1 VSIDDERGLYER
13 LDLAVGT
20 LTPREAPVDRA
31 MRRGRGMRWRRRA
44 AVAVGAAAVVAAGV
58 VAVPSLRHAATEHP
72 AASYSATVRPPSPHS
87 PPGLIASGTVN
98 GQRWQIVA
106 GRPGAGG
113 AGRGQQIFLA
123 TGPALASGSVSTSVP
138 TAALKSADP
147 VLFIGLSCGPT
158 QVQFGELR
166 ADVSSVTVRLG
177 NGSTLTLHPATV
189 WGVRMVAFAIPMGA
203 PVVSATA
210 YSAQGGG
217 IATAIPYNE
226 PGQMASFA
234 LWLRPGQHGP
244 ARASGS
250 IGSGSYR
257 GSIWSATAHV
267 GPWGVCLQAGAAG
280 SSVSSCMGA
289 TSMSDLGTNTMLW
302 SDGPTAVAVGSAGAS
317 VARVVVTA
325 PGGKTTTVHP
335 AAVGAFRFF
344 AFPLDRGPK
353 AWKWT
358 AYDSSGHIVR
368 SDTVTVTLNS

>member
-1 VSIDDERGLYER
+1 VSIDDERDLYER
-13 LDLAVGT
+13 LDLAVGAI
-20 LTPREAPVDRA
+20 TPREAPVDRA
-31 MRRGRGMRWRRRA
+31 MRRGRGIWLRRRA
-44 AVAVGAAAVVAAGV
+44 AVAAGVAAVVAAG

-72 AASYSATVRPPSPHS
+72 AASYSATVRPPGPHS

-106 GRPGAGG
+106 GQPGTGG
-113 AGRGQQIFLA
+113 AARGQQIFLA
-123 TGPALASGSVSTSVP
+123 SGPALDSGSVSTSVP
-138 TAALKSADP
+138 TAPLKSKDP
-147 VLFIGLSCGPT
+147 VVFLALSCGPT

-166 ADVSSVTVRLG
+166 PDVSSVKIRLG

-210 YSAQGGG
+210 YSAHGE
-217 IATAIPYNE
+217 IATAIPWNE

-244 ARASGS
+244 ARASGF

-257 GSIWSATAHV
+257 GSTWSATAYM
-267 GPWGVCLQAGAAG
+267 GPWGVCLEAGAAG
-280 SSVSSCMGA
+280 SSASSCMGA
-289 TSMSDLGTNTMLW
+289 TSMSDLGTNTLLW

-335 AAVGAFRFF
+335 AAMGAFRFF
-344 AFPLDRGPK
+344 AFPLGQGPK

-358 AYDSSGHIVR
+358 AYDSSGHMIR
-368 SDTVTVTLNS
+368 SDTVTVTPNS

>member
-1 VSIDDERGLYER
+1 
-13 LDLAVGT
+13 
-20 LTPREAPVDRA
+20 
-31 MRRGRGMRWRRRA
+31 
-44 AVAVGAAAVVAAGV
+44 VGAAAVVAAGV
-58 VAVPSLRHAATEHP
+58 VAVPSLRHSASEYPAT
-72 AASYSATVRPPSPHS
+72 SYTATVRPPGPHS
-87 PPGLIASGTVN
+87 TPGLIASGTVN

-123 TGPALASGSVSTSVP
+123 TGPALDSGSASTSVP
-138 TAALKSADP
+138 TDLLKTRDP
-147 VLFIGLSCGPT
+147 VLFLGLSCGPT
-158 QVQFGELR
+158 QVQFGEVR
-166 ADVSSVTVRLG
+166 ADVSTVKVRLG

-210 YSAQGGG
+210 YSARGD
-217 IATAIPYNE
+217 IATAIPWNE

-257 GSIWSATAHV
+257 GSTWSATAHV
-267 GPWGVCLQAGAAG
+267 GPWGVCLEAGAAG

-289 TSMSDLGTNTMLW
+289 TSMSGLGTNTMLC

-358 AYDSSGHIVR
+358 AYDSSGHKVA
-368 SDTVTVTLNS
+368 SGTVTPTPNS

>member
-1 VSIDDERGLYER
+1 VSIDDQRDLYER
-13 LDLAVGT
+13 LDLAVGAVS
-20 LTPREAPVDRA
+20 PREAPVDRA
-31 MRRGRGMRWRRRA
+31 MRRGRGIRLRRRA
-44 AVAVGAAAVVAAGV
+44 AVVAGVAAVVAAGV

-189 WGVRMVAFAIPMGA
+189 WGVRMVAFAIPLGA

-210 YSAQGGG
+210 YSQRGE
-217 IATAIPYNE
+217 IATAIPFNAT
-226 PGQMASFA
+226 GGMAAFGA
-234 LWLRPGQHGP
+234 WLRPGQHGL
-244 ARASGS
+244 ARASGRV
-250 IGSGSYR
+250 GSGSYL
-257 GSIWSATAHV
+257 GSAWSAAAYL
-267 GPWGVCLQAGAAG
+267 GPWGACLTGQAGGTGA
-280 SSVSSCMGA
+280 SSCMNA
-289 TSMSDLGTNTMLW
+289 TSAAGLGTGVRFWT
-302 SDGPTAVAVGSAGAS
+302 DGVPAVAVGSADQS
-317 VARVVVTA
+317 VARIVVTS
-325 PGGKTTTVHP
+325 PDGKTTQMRLVTVG
-335 AAVGAFRFF
+335 GARFF
-344 AFPLDRGPK
+344 AFPFGKGPK
-353 AWKWT
+353 PWKWT
-358 AYDSSGHIVR
+358 AYDRSGHAIV
-368 SDTVTVTLNS
+368 SNKVTPRA